1 MKKVFAKRITA
12 VLLAAAVLS
21 VCAPSFAADE
31 PEAEL
36 HFAAYY
42 DSAGKLIGARAVKG
56 TLSTDEVDTFVDIY
70 EPENTA
76 VAKVFEW
83 TKEMKPINDSGREVD
98 VSDDADVVILHTND
112 MHGSLAGSSS
122 VIGSDSVAALK
133 KLDDAVLADGGDAT
147 QGIALASQS
156 KGEDVIKIM
165 NAAGYDVMRL
175 GTTSSTTVLTNSQ
188 SSEVWRNFQSYQPT
202 HMRETSSCARM
213 RKATARMLL

>member
-1 MKKVFAKRITA
+1 M
-12 VLLAAAVLS
+12 LS
-21 VCAPSFAADE
+21 VCAQAFAADE

-42 DSAGKLIGARAVKG
+42 DSAGKLIGARAVNG

-83 TKEMKPINDSGREVD
+83 TKEMKPINDSGREVE
-98 VSDDADVVILHTND
+98 VSDDADVVILHTNG
-112 MHGSLAGSSS
+112 MHGALADSSS

-147 QGIALASQS
+147 QGIALASRS

-165 NAAGYDVMRL
+165 NAAGYDVMA
-175 GTTSSTTVLTNSQ
+175 V
-188 SSEVWRNFQSYQPT
+188 RNHEFDYGLDQFAKLRGMAEFPIISANTYVGDKLL
-202 HMRETSSCARM
+202 CADEESNGANVIIE
-213 RKATARMLL
+213 KTA